1 MRKQHGAKFKA
12 KVALE
17 AIREQKT
24 IAELSSHYGV
34 HRVQI
39 QKWKKQVLEGLEG
52 MFSKKSANLA
62 QEQERLNDELYKQ
75 IGQLKVENEWL
86 KKTSI

>member
-1 MRKQHGAKFKA
+1 MRKQYGAKLKA

-24 IAELSSHYGV
+24 IAELSSSYGI

-39 QKWKKQVLEGLEG
+39 QKWKKQLLDGAEA
-52 MFSKKSANLA
+52 MFSKKSSRQA
-62 QEQERLNDELYKQ
+62 QEQQKLSDELYKQ